1 MYFLPWIKT
10 SGSLIGTELTGIKAE
25 NAIGKRYVDIVPDN
39 ESVRFLHDTLQKAL
53 TNRHPQYFVMKY
65 PGEEILIQEIDIYT
79 TPDGISVFAHD
90 ITEQEKTHQKLVE
103 SEERFRIL
111 FEDAPDGYCLY
122 DMKGRFIDGNRA
134 AEVLSGYARNEL
146 IGNTF
151 FDMKM
156 LSRDED
162 VTIAKSLLEKN
173 SRGEATGPD
182 EIRIVRKDGE
192 VRDVEIST
200 FPTNVGRQQMIL
212 AAVRDIT
219 ERKKIQENLIIT
231 DRLASIGELTS
242 GMAHELNNPLTSV
255 IGFADLL
262 LEKDLPADIKENIT
276 YMCREAKRTSEVV
289 KNMLTF
295 ARKHPIIKQ
304 PVDIN
309 GIVSKVIEMR
319 NYEHKMNNIQVI
331 SQLTNDLPNINA
343 DFFQLQQVI
352 LNIIIN
358 AEYFIKEANKNG
370 ILTITTEKN
379 GQNIKLSIADN
390 GPGIPKENINRIFDP
405 FFTTKPVGKG
415 TGLGLSICYGI
426 VSEHNGHIYAESEV
440 GKGAKFIIEM
450 PIIE

>member
-1 MYFLPWIKT
+1 
-10 SGSLIGTELTGIKAE
+10 
-25 NAIGKRYVDIVPDN
+25 
-39 ESVRFLHDTLQKAL
+39 
-53 TNRHPQYFVMKY
+53 
-65 PGEEILIQEIDIYT
+65 
-79 TPDGISVFAHD
+79 
-90 ITEQEKTHQKLVE
+90 
-103 SEERFRIL
+103 
-111 FEDAPDGYCLY
+111 
-122 DMKGRFIDGNRA
+122 
-134 AEVLSGYARNEL
+134 
-146 IGNTF
+146 
-151 FDMKM
+151 
-156 LSRDED
+156 
-162 VTIAKSLLEKN
+162 
-173 SRGEATGPD
+173 
-182 EIRIVRKDGE
+182 
-192 VRDVEIST
+192 
-200 FPTNVGRQQMIL
+200 
-212 AAVRDIT
+212 
-219 ERKKIQENLIIT
+219 
-231 DRLASIGELTS
+231 
-242 GMAHELNNPLTSV
+242 
-255 IGFADLL
+255 
-262 LEKDLPADIKENIT
+262 
-276 YMCREAKRTSEVV
+276 MCREAKRTSEVV

-379 GQNIKLSIADN
+379 GQNIKLAIADN